1 MLEQQKQ
8 DLPHKKME
16 LIREE
21 IEQVEVI
28 VEQRNGKKSL
38 YIEGVFLQ
46 GDIKNRNG
54 RMYPAQTLAKE
65 VGRYNEQFVGK
76 GRALGELGHPDGP
89 TINLDRV
96 SHKITSLRQ
105 EGSNFIGRAQILS
118 TPMGNIAKS
127 LLDEGVKLGVSSRG
141 LGSLKEDRNGI
152 KVVGEDFMLATAAD
166 IVADPSAPDAFVN
179 GIMEGKEWVWD
190 GGILREKLAEKTYK
204 TINTLVDQ
212 RRLEEQKLNLFN
224 QFLSNL

>member
-1 MLEQQKQ
+1 MK
-8 DLPHKKME
+8 

-21 IEQVEVI
+21 IENVEVI
-28 VEQRNGKKSL
+28 VEERNGKKSL

-65 VGRYNEQFVGK
+65 VSRYNEAFVGK

-89 TINLDRV
+89 TVNLDRV

-105 EGSNFIGRAQILS
+105 EGSNFVGRAKILN
-118 TPMGNIAKS
+118 TPMGSIAKN

-141 LGSLKEDRNGI
+141 VGSVSMNNEGVN
-152 KVVGEDFMLATAAD
+152 VVGEDFMLATAAD
-166 IVADPSAPDAFVN
+166 IVADPSAPDAFVD
-179 GIMEGKEWVWD
+179 GIMEGKDWIWD
-190 GGILREKLAEKTYK
+190 GGVLREKFATKTYK
-204 TINTLVDQ
+204 QINTLASSRELQ
-212 RRLEEQKLNLFN
+212 ENKLKLFKEFLGNL
-224 QFLSNL
+224 

>member
-1 MLEQQKQ
+1 MK
-8 DLPHKKME
+8 

-21 IEQVEVI
+21 IENVEVI
-28 VEQRNGKKSL
+28 VEQRNGKKNL

-54 RMYPAQTLAKE
+54 RMYPAETLAKE
-65 VGRYNEQFVGK
+65 VGRYNESFIQK

-105 EGSNFIGRAQILS
+105 EGSNWVGRAQILS
-118 TPMGNIAKS
+118 TPMGTIAKN

-141 LGSLKEDRNGI
+141 MGSLKEDRNGI

-179 GIMEGKEWVWD
+179 GIMEGKDWVWD
-190 GGILREKLAEKTYK
+190 GGILREKYAEKTYK
-204 TINTLVDQ
+204 KVNTLVDQ
-212 RRLEEQKLNLFN
+212 RRLEENKLNLF
-224 QFLSNL
+224 QDFLQNL